1 MVRGRCGAWVTGKRK
16 LNLTCAFPPYPS
28 LLTRKPD
35 EKRPAVARAVSALGG
50 QLDVLMVSDSTV
62 SPHEE
67 AASNRESREAGR
79 VANS

>member
-1 MVRGRCGAWVTGKRK
+1 MRKGLLWGGLSQLQGA
-16 LNLTCAFPPYPS
+16 
-28 LLTRKPD
+28 
-35 EKRPAVARAVSALGG
+35 

-62 SPHEE
+62 SLHEE